1 MIELNVRTEEKL
13 KGRFM
18 SYCRGNE
25 DYWSFRG
32 KAVREHAHA
41 YLQYPAMM
49 VPQMQRELIKIIQDF
64 SPGIKSVY
72 DPFVGSG
79 TVMVEA
85 MLQGFDFRGQDINPL
100 AVLICKTKKGPFFE
114 KALSKKIE
122 NLFRNIAD
130 DENNNIDVDF
140 SNIFKWFKPEI
151 ASELSRIRRAIKRE
165 PIKWSRRFF
174 WVALAETVRLSSNSR
189 TSTFKLHIRP
199 SEEIKNRGISPIE
212 IFKKILHDNYEKLS
226 KIKKLLEKN
235 GCLNKSRFTGS
246 IKIMLADS
254 TKALLENGNRKKKY
268 DLLVTSPPYGDNAT
282 TVPYGQYSY
291 LPLRWIDMADI
302 CESLDDSCLT
312 TTHEID
318 SRSLGGIRKG
328 AIEESGEIKKIS
340 GTFSE
345 TIKNLQHEPR
355 DRALRVTA
363 FCRDLDKCIDPILN
377 ALKPGAHMIW
387 TIGNRRV
394 GKRIVPMDDILAELL
409 MARGAQRVIDFQ
421 RKIPSK
427 RMAVK
432 NNIADTMRM
441 ETILVFKK
449 GNS

>member
-1 MIELNVRTEEKL
+1 MNDLNVNTEEKL
-13 KGRFM
+13 KERFM
-18 SYCRGNE
+18 SYYRVNK

-49 VPQMQRELIKIIQDF
+49 VPQMQRELIKIIKDLN
-64 SPGIKSVY
+64 PGIKSVY

-79 TVMVEA
+79 TVMIET
-85 MLQGFDFRGQDINPL
+85 MLQGFDFKGQDINPL

-114 KALSKKIE
+114 KALIKKIE

-130 DENNNIDVDF
+130 DENNSIDVDF
-140 SNIFKWFKPEI
+140 PNLFKWFEPGV
-151 ASELSRIRRAIKRE
+151 ASELSRLRRAIKRE
-165 PIKWSRRFF
+165 PIKWGRRFF

-199 SEEIKNRGISPIE
+199 PKEIKNRVISPIE
-212 IFKKILHDNYEKLS
+212 IFKKIVHDNYEKLS
-226 KIKKLLEKN
+226 KIKKLLEKK

-246 IKIMLADS
+246 VEIMLADS
-254 TKALLENGNRKKKY
+254 TKALPGSGDRKKKF
-268 DLLVTSPPYGDNAT
+268 DLLVTSPPYGDNVT

-291 LPLRWIDMADI
+291 LPLKWIDMADI
-302 CESLDDSCLT
+302 CENLDESCLK

-318 SRSLGGIRKG
+318 RRSLGGMRKG
-328 AIEESGEIKKIS
+328 ALEESGEITKMS
-340 GTFSE
+340 GTFSGI
-345 TIKNLQHEPR
+345 IKGLQHEPR
-355 DRALRVTA
+355 DRAIRVAA

-377 ALKPGAHMIW
+377 ALKPGAHLIW

-394 GKRIVPMDDILAELL
+394 GNRVVPMDNILAELL
-409 MARGAQRVIDFQ
+409 MARGVKNVIDFK

-441 ETILVFKK
+441 ETILVLKK